1 MFGRS
6 KKKQAAQQMQVA
18 PEALALLQ
26 AMQAGQQMAQQQQ
39 MQQQMMM
46 QQQMGQPPMGQQP
59 MGQQPAMMPQQPM
72 MQPPQ
77 TEMAPQASM
86 PDPQMMAQPGM
97 AAAQPQMSPMQAPV
111 AEQAAPQMAPTA
123 PAMMA
128 PNAFAQTPF
137 AQDMSPQTEPAMM
150 DEAGAPAMGV
160 TGIGAPL
167 APAAQTKAQKKEA
180 KRQAQQQ
187 AKADKEAKKAAKL
200 AATKE
205 KAEEKK
211 RAKLR
216 KKLAKTR
223 FSRARYLREANGNA
237 IAGVVLWVF
246 IILIFTV
253 GPFMLNT
260 TYLIPTTNENLRI
273 INEVD
278 NLKRS
283 VRQNQPQISA
293 MLEKRKQKEAQ
304 IASFTTSFTPQAQAQ
319 AQLESLVTQLEDAGM
334 ELTEQA
340 ITPLGLPA
348 QRIVGTTLTISAEGD
363 YLDWLRIRN
372 KFIRSQRAV
381 SMPSESIIINEE
393 TGNVIIAAQIV
404 LPSAP

>member
-39 MQQQMMM
+39 MMQQQMM
-46 QQQMGQPPMGQQP
+46 QQQMGQPATGQQP
-59 MGQQPAMMPQQPM
+59 MPQQPMAQQPAMMPQQPM

-77 TEMAPQASM
+77 APMA
-86 PDPQMMAQPGM
+86 DPQMMAQPPT
-97 AAAQPQMSPMQAPV
+97 QSQMPPMQSPMQPPV
-111 AEQAAPQMAPTA
+111 AEQAAAQMPQAEPT
-123 PAMMA
+123 MMA
-128 PNAFAQTPF
+128 PNAFAQE
-137 AQDMSPQTEPAMM
+137 AAPQANPAMM
-150 DEAGAPAMGV
+150 EEAGAPAMGAP
-160 TGIGAPL
+160 GIAAPL

-246 IILIFTV
+246 VILIFTV

-278 NLKRS
+278 SLKRS

-334 ELTEQA
+334 ELTEKA